1 MLKETLNHGTVVVER
16 TIHVPVARAYS
27 AFADA
32 KERSIWAAP
41 SDTSVFIYDETD
53 FRIGG
58 RDVARCGARDDPR
71 FRVESCYIDI
81 VPEQRVVTVE
91 TIREL
96 GKLLALNLTT
106 VEFLA
111 EDQATRLKVTVQVL
125 SFMGQSMITNT
136 KDGHSGSLANLAV
149 YLEKST
155 AA

>member
-16 TIHVPVARAYS
+16 TINVPVARVYS

-32 KERSIWAAP
+32 KERSSWAAP

-71 FRVESCYIDI
+71 FCVESCYIDI

-91 TIREL
+91 TTLDRLVVLGLIKRAPDPADRRSIAAGPDGGEERLREPL
-96 GKLLALNLTT
+96 
-106 VEFLA
+106 V
-111 EDQATRLKVTVQVL
+111 
-125 SFMGQSMITNT
+125 
-136 KDGHSGSLANLAV
+136 
-149 YLEKST
+149 
-155 AA
+155 